1 MNTSSFTQMP
11 NKFLD
16 DKNLNPYQYMIL
28 AFIVRKTDGWCKTED
43 GISLSQFVDTL
54 NISKNKVISTLK
66 ELKEMGY
73 IEVKQQFLKN
83 GGKSFNSYS
92 ISSTLVHEVN
102 YPSASQGQGVVHEK
116 DIQKKL
122 LTKETNTII
131 KNKQK
136 NLSFETQTKIKVQEA
151 EGLINKTAIREWLEY
166 KNYKRIAPITKT
178 INFLSKFDFATQQQI
193 VDNSIMNGYKGLFEP
208 KQQKQQPFN
217 TPKSQTLNTDV
228 NIWDEIEKQSNNNQ
242 EFIDG

>member
-1 MNTSSFTQMP
+1 MNATNFTQIP
-11 NKFLD
+11 NNFLD

-43 GISLSQFVDTL
+43 GISLSQFVNTL
-54 NISKNKVISTLK
+54 NISKNKVISSLK
-66 ELKEMGY
+66 ELKYMGY

-102 YPSASQGQGVVHEK
+102 YPSASQGQGVVREK
-116 DIQKKL
+116 DIQNKL
-122 LTKETNTII
+122 LTKETNT
-131 KNKQK
+131 NKK
-136 NLSFETQTKIKVQEA
+136 INKKVSYTLPSSVDIELFSDYLNLRKTLKAPNTQRAID
-151 EGLINKTAIREWLEY
+151 GLIGKLN
-166 KNYKRIAPITKT
+166 
-178 INFLSKFDFATQQQI
+178 DFE
-193 VDNSIMNGYKGLFEP
+193 SKGLNANEIIATAYENGWKSFYAP
-208 KQQKQQPFN
+208 KPQPRQHQPYN

-228 NIWDEIEKQSNNNQ
+228 NIWDEIEKQSNNKQ